1 MQHLAPR
8 HLLNSQRIT
17 VVLTAVLLTSPWAA
31 AARESFETVRQ
42 QFVARSVT
50 VVSDHPRCNERNL
63 FGLYVRGSRQVIV
76 CRRGDQANTLLH
88 EGWHLAQTRCLKGI
102 SYLGEEWLKAELS
115 WRDRRDLDALYKTE
129 QWRREAEARYMANQ
143 SLERYFA
150 AFDALCTADVR
161 PRPTNGSSERSMQT
175 GMEDAPDKPP
185 KP

>member
-1 MQHLAPR
+1 
-8 HLLNSQRIT
+8 LNPQRIT

-88 EGWHLAQTRCLKGI
+88 EGWHLAQARCLKGI

-143 SLERYFA
+143 PVERYFA
-150 AFDALCTADVR
+150 AFDALCTADAR
-161 PRPTNGSSERSMQT
+161 PRPTNSSSERSMQT
-175 GMEDAPDKPP
+175 GMDDAPD
-185 KP
+185 